1 MKFTVMQ
8 MVVLSDEDMRQ
19 ELLQQAPEHR
29 VDLAWIEDFHQFAT
43 YPDADI
49 YVDLLFENEP
59 DRIAFLEKLLPR
71 TVIINCVV
79 DTLTETHP
87 AFVRVNGWPTFLDT
101 EIVEGSYLE
110 EKAKEEAERA
120 FSIFGKKLEWVPDEP
135 GFITPRVVSTIINE
149 AWYALSEDVSS
160 PEEID
165 TAMKLGTAYP
175 YGPFEWS
182 EKIGVQNIVTLLS
195 KLSHREP
202 RYKPCE
208 LLEQETN
215 KAI

>member
-1 MKFTVMQ
+1 MQ
-8 MVVLSDEDMRQ
+8 MVVLSTDDLRQ
-19 ELLQQAPEHR
+19 ELLQQAPENR
-29 VDLAWIEDFHQFAT
+29 VDLVWIEDFHQFST
-43 YPDADI
+43 YPEADI
-49 YVDLLFENEP
+49 YVDLLFENER
-59 DRIAFLEKLLPR
+59 DRVAFLQKLLPR
-71 TVIINCVV
+71 TVIINSVV
-79 DTLTETHP
+79 DTLAETHP
-87 AFVRVNGWPTFLDT
+87 SFVRINGWPTFLDT
-101 EIVEGSYLE
+101 EIVEGSYRD

-120 FSIFGKKLEWVPDEP
+120 FAIFGKKLEWVPDEP

-149 AWYALSEDVSS
+149 AWYALSEEVSS

-202 RYKPCE
+202 RYRPCE

>member
-1 MKFTVMQ
+1 MQ
-8 MVVLSDEDMRQ
+8 MVVLSTEEIKK
-19 ELLQQAPEHR
+19 ELLEQAPEHR
-29 VDLAWIEDFHQFAT
+29 VDIVWVEDVHQFAH

-49 YVDLLFENEP
+49 YMDLLFENETA
-59 DRIAFLEKLLPR
+59 RLALLQQLLPK
-71 TVIINCVV
+71 TVIINSVV
-79 DTLTETHP
+79 DTLKETNP
-87 AFVRVNGWPTFLDT
+87 SFVRINGWPTFLNT

-110 EKAKEEAERA
+110 EKAREEAERA
-120 FSIFGKKLEWVPDEP
+120 FVLFGKKVEWVPDEP
-135 GFITPRVVSTIINE
+135 GFITPRVVCGIINE
-149 AWYALSEDVSS
+149 AYYALSEDVSS
-160 PEEID
+160 ADEVD

-182 EKIGVQNIVTLLS
+182 EKIGVQNIVTLLN
-195 KLSHREP
+195 KLSRHEP